1 MAKSFEIKLNN
12 KKIIAFDG
20 ETILE
25 LARRNNFYIPTLC
38 YHSDLEPNG
47 SCRLCLVEVSC
58 GGREFIVTT
67 ACNTRVIEGMEI
79 KLDTAKVKRIRK
91 LNLEMLFSD
100 HIQKCDD
107 CNWRYDCELKKL
119 AKEFGI
125 KEPRFSERKR
135 KFKTDSQT
143 PSMHWDSS
151 KCIECGN
158 CISTCQQI
166 TGLDVLKTEYRG
178 SSIIFGPKGGRS
190 FADTNCVF
198 CGQCILHC
206 PAGSRQEKTELP
218 EVEKLL
224 QKKNKK
230 NILVAQIAP
239 STRYSIGELFGL
251 EPGVNL
257 EKKVVTALKHIGF
270 DYVFDVNFGA
280 DITTLE
286 EAAELIE
293 RLESKKNLP
302 MFTSCCPAWVRYVE
316 IFHHE
321 LIPNLATTK
330 SPTHCL
336 ACAIKNYFAKKM
348 RVNPKRIIIVA
359 IMPCVAKKYEA
370 KLPELREIY
379 NPEINYS
386 LTVREIGRLIKKHNL
401 DIENLADSD
410 FDSPLGNSS
419 GAGTIYGASGGVM
432 ESALRTVSSQL
443 SDSKMEK
450 IDFSEVRGLDGI
462 KSAVVKIDGINLEVA
477 VVSGLKNAT
486 KLIKDLKSGV
496 VRYNY
501 IEVMACPGGCLGG
514 GGQPIPT
521 DNEIRE
527 KRRSG
532 FYIDDKEKPIRKA
545 HENHD
550 VKKLYSNLDSKP
562 LEGRA
567 SRLFHRKFT
576 KRRKK

>member
-1 MAKSFEIKLNN
+1 MSKSFEITINDSKFTA
-12 KKIIAFDG
+12 KEG
-20 ETILE
+20 ESILE
-25 LARRNNFYIPTLC
+25 LAKRNELYIPTLC

-47 SCRLCLVEVSC
+47 SCRLCLVEVTC
-58 GGREFIVTT
+58 GSKPFITT
-67 ACNTRVIEGMEI
+67 ACNTKISEEMEI
-79 KLDTAKVKRIRK
+79 KLDTSKVKRLRK
-91 LNLEMLFSD
+91 LNLEMLLSD
-100 HIQKCDD
+100 HIQKCGD
-107 CNWRYDCELKKL
+107 CNWKYDCELKKL

-125 KEPRFSERKR
+125 KESRFSERRR
-135 KFKTDSQT
+135 KFKIDSKT
-143 PSMHWDSS
+143 PSILWDSS

-166 TGLDVLKTEYRG
+166 TGLDVIKTDYRG
-178 SSIIFGPKGGRS
+178 PSIVFGPRGGKS

-206 PAGSRQEKTELP
+206 PAGSLQEKTELP

-224 QKKNKK
+224 KKKNKK
-230 NILVAQIAP
+230 NILVAQFAP

-257 EKKVVTALKHIGF
+257 EKKLVTVLKQIGF

-316 IFHHE
+316 IYHQE
-321 LIPNLATTK
+321 LIPHLATTK

-336 ACAIKNYFAKKM
+336 ASAVKSYFAKKIK
-348 RVNPKRIIIVA
+348 VNPKRIINVA

-370 KLPELREIY
+370 KLPELREVF
-379 NPEINYS
+379 NPEINHS

-401 DIENLADSD
+401 DIESLADSD
-410 FDSPLGNSS
+410 FDSPLGKSS
-419 GAGTIYGASGGVM
+419 GAASIYGASGGVM
-432 ESALRTVSSQL
+432 ESALRTAVSEL
-443 SDSKMEK
+443 SNGKLEK
-450 IDFSEVRGLDGI
+450 IEFSEIRGLSGV
-462 KSAVVKIDGINLEVA
+462 KSAVVEVNGIKLEVA
-477 VVSGLKNAT
+477 VVSGLKNAA
-486 KLIKDLKSGV
+486 KLIKDLKSGI

-521 DNEIRE
+521 DDKIRE
-527 KRRSG
+527 KRKNS
-532 FYIDDKEKPIRKA
+532 FYLDDKEKPIRKA
-545 HENHD
+545 HENQD
-550 VKKLYSNLDSKP
+550 LKKLYANLNSKP
-562 LEGRA
+562 LEGEA
-567 SRLFHRKFT
+567 KRLFHRNFK